1 MTVMLTAKELA
12 TLYTKL
18 EVPVTV
24 AELLDRGTPLS
35 DDESFALLISFAEMA
50 PDKALIAMA
59 CCTQIIASRIEGD
72 PALTS
77 SLGLQANFILDD
89 YAPHWLR
96 QQATGSN
103 KTVYQ
108 DWSVY
113 MQEDLEAMAD
123 LLMMCVDIFGE
134 ASVAAAEICTIMQD
148 QASAHAEVLDTVMP
162 GELEAA
168 IEAVTELTYGGNII
182 PFPAIARRA

>member
-18 EVPVTV
+18 EVPVSV
-24 AELLDRGTPLS
+24 ADMLDRGTPLT
-35 DDESFALLISFAEMA
+35 DDESFALLIAFSEMA

-89 YAPHWLR
+89 YAPQWLR
-96 QQATGSN
+96 QQADTSG
-103 KTVYQ
+103 KVIYA
-108 DWSVY
+108 DWTVY
-113 MQEDLEAMAD
+113 MQEDLEAMSD

-134 ASVAAAEICTIMQD
+134 SSVAAAEICTIMQD
-148 QASAHAEVLDTVMP
+148 QASAHAEVLDTVLPTDM
-162 GELEAA
+162 AKA
-168 IEAVTELTYGGNII
+168 IEAVSELTYGGNVI
-182 PFPAIARRA
+182 PFPAARRA